1 MKRKI
6 KVSVKR
12 TPKRESVKKIVLRHK
27 SSAKRAVPS
36 ASGRTSKKIQLL
48 DELKKISSVMIEE
61 DLTTLIRNA
70 RILSHNREVLNS
82 VGKRTAAGEGRKN
95 YERNVQIEEAADLS
109 YFLINFYNY
118 QNFFSREEMRK
129 IVKMCH
135 ASADKTA
142 AAAQLFNWFKHERSD
157 VTKNTGLD
165 SAKDP
170 ILGILYDLVINKYS
184 VKS

>member
-12 TPKRESVKKIVLRHK
+12 TSKIGRVKKIVLKHK
-27 SSAKRAVPS
+27 TSAKRAVPP
-36 ASGRTSKKIQLL
+36 ASKRTAKKSQLL
-48 DELKKISSVMIEE
+48 DELKKISNAMIEE

-82 VGKRTAAGEGRKN
+82 VSRRTSAGEGRKN

-109 YFLINFYNY
+109 YFLINFYNH

-142 AAAQLFNWFKHERSD
+142 AAAQLFNWFKYERSD
-157 VTKNTGLD
+157 VIKNTGLY

-170 ILGILYDLVINKYS
+170 ILGIFYDLVINKYS